1 MTSSTSSAPELLTQ
15 FTKLLLTGSPG
26 CGKTTVLERVLEHL
40 GDLRLAGFLTLE
52 LREHGQRV
60 GFEAIGLGGHRAILA
75 HVRFRSLVS
84 VGRYGVEPDRL
95 VPLINEEMVRPPGTV
110 DAYLIDEI
118 GKMECHC
125 PQFVETMRKLLGE
138 PIPVVA
144 TIALRGGG
152 FIAEVKNRPDV
163 QIVEVT
169 NGNRAG
175 TTGADRCLGQA
186 THGSGEYTLR
196 ERDFRRQDDEL
207 VRSQQG

>member
-1 MTSSTSSAPELLTQ
+1 MMGAQSSAPEPLTR
-15 FTKLLLTGSPG
+15 FKNLLLTGSPG
-26 CGKTTVLERVLEHL
+26 CGKTTVLKRVAEHL
-40 GDLRLAGFLTLE
+40 GDLRLAGFLTRE

-60 GFEAIGLGGHRAILA
+60 GFEAVGLGGHRAILA

-95 VPLINEEMVRPPGTV
+95 VPLINEEMVRLLGTV

-125 PQFVETMRKLLGE
+125 PQFAQAMSRLLDGSV
-138 PIPVVA
+138 PLVA

-152 FIAEVKNRPDV
+152 FIADVKKRPNV

-169 NGNRAG
+169 NGNRQA
-175 TTGADRCLGQA
+175 LPGQIA
-186 THGSGEYTLR
+186 AWVKQHTAPANTP
-196 ERDFRRQDDEL
+196 
-207 VRSQQG
+207 